1 MIKKIIKKMLYKEKA
16 SSDDYIKYLR
26 KKGMTIGNHTVI
38 YSPNSVV
45 IDETRPFLIDI
56 GNHVK
61 ITHGVVI
68 LTHGYDWS
76 VLNVKYND
84 ILGSSGKV
92 KIGNNVFIGMKSI
105 ILKGVTIG
113 NNVIIGAG
121 SLVNKD
127 IPDNVVVAG
136 CPAKVIC
143 SIEEYHKKRKEQQ
156 KKEAVELAIEYYKK
170 NKIWPSEQIL
180 REFIFLF
187 EKRDSSIKN
196 NATFSE
202 IASINGN
209 YSETLQLFLDSE
221 GVFESYNS
229 FIDYCKKELK
239 KETK

>member
-1 MIKKIIKKMLYKEKA
+1 MIKKVIKRLLYKERS

-26 KKGMTIGNHTVI
+26 KKGMSIGKHTVI
-38 YSPNSVV
+38 YSPNSVI

-61 ITHGVVI
+61 ITYGVVI

-105 ILKGVTIG
+105 ILKGVNIG
-113 NNVIIGAG
+113 DNVIIGAG

-127 IPDNVVVAG
+127 IPNNVVVAG
-136 CPAKVIC
+136 CPAKIIC
-143 SIEEYHKKRKEQQ
+143 SIEEYHKKRKEKQ
-156 KKEAVELAIEYYKK
+156 KKEAIELAIEYYKK
-170 NKIWPSEQIL
+170 NKAWPSEQIL

-187 EKRDSSIKN
+187 EKRESSIKN
-196 NATFSE
+196 NDTFKE

-209 YSETLQLFLDSE
+209 YLETLQSFLDSKGE
-221 GVFESYNS
+221 FNSYNS
-229 FIDYCKKELK
+229 FINYCKKVLK
-239 KETK
+239 EETE